1 MKKITAGV
9 LLAALCATLFASC
22 AIYRVPE
29 DLRVAVFDNL
39 TKIRR
44 EEKLP
49 IAAERDLSVSLA
61 RNESEGMQFVLNS
74 ATQDFKVKNVT
85 VSDLAN
91 DDGSAVL
98 PASDISVYR
107 QHYMYVDVHYYT
119 YKGYPDGYYPD
130 ALIEQ
135 KYDLAHYADGL
146 PVAKGDNQGYWLTVK
161 AGKGLPAGRYTGK
174 VTVETDVKTLE
185 IPVTCTVWDFDI
197 PDEVHFKNAYAL
209 YGLNDY
215 EGQRVQYYNFLK
227 EYRLTS
233 CYLPINEENYRVYKS
248 TDDYLSVL
256 PNVDNNLTTSAFFNL
271 GYRRVNKM
279 VWTCSDCGH
288 EEVTDSLSDDFV
300 CPDCGADAEK
310 FQNWICRNCRT
321 YYTGRTL
328 PEDYVCKT
336 CGAENGGKYCD
347 YCGALYSKS
356 EAPSS
361 DVCPKCGHEDLN
373 NTFKQYK
380 QHYFNE
386 DFKET
391 LAELAKT
398 NLNGKMYAL
407 THDEPKYQLGP
418 NWANDVLQF
427 NGDVNRELPWITSVV
442 TFDDKLPTAGSSDGQ
457 KVRYLP
463 GAWCIKPSNFV
474 EGDTEDLHKHGQELW
489 FYTCNWPTYPAINTH
504 IDSYSSAARIL
515 HWIEY
520 DYDIDGYFCYAAT
533 SADRD
538 TNAEHPDPNPW
549 INPYAHLAGSGDGNE
564 AASDPAGDGYLI
576 MIGKEGDGIIDDN
589 VPVPTIR
596 LEVMRD
602 GMEDYEYLRLYEQK
616 LNALIE
622 KYNLDITADDALQM
636 FFAGLYK
643 DTADWSLDTQRL
655 YYTREKLAELITA
668 DDDFICFLD
677 ANANEGVINI
687 FTNGNDTV
695 KINGKIVNGENG
707 RYKVNVTVD
716 ETLYL
721 NEFTVSVGNKE
732 RTLFVFPDKLNAVK
746 TLVTVDGNEA
756 AIAAANKKAVVTA
769 TNGKITAQ
777 LTEKGKY
784 FDIPVSAMNTNVDLS
799 EYTHIRMRISQNGSE
814 MTDELII
821 GFRSSFSTYEL
832 TVEKTESGTYVD
844 IPMTETFINN
854 ALKKKPRTI
863 RITPAI
869 EKEMTITVSDIQLIN
884 KTAQDPKLKEN
895 AGIK

>member
-49 IAAERDLSVSLA
+49 IAAESELSVSLA
-61 RNESEGMQFVLNS
+61 RNEREGMQFVLSS

-91 DDGSAVL
+91 DNGSAVL

-107 QHYMYVDVHYYT
+107 QHYMYIDVHYYT
-119 YKGYPDGYYPD
+119 YNGYPDGYYPD

-174 VTVETDVKTLE
+174 VTVETDIKTLE

-197 PDEVHFKNAYAL
+197 PDEVHFKNGYAL

-215 EGQRVQYYNFLK
+215 EGQRAQYYDFLK
-227 EYRLTS
+227 EYRLTGF
-233 CYLPINEENYRVYKS
+233 YLPVNEEDYRVYKS

-256 PNVDNNLTTSAFFNL
+256 PNVDDDITTSAFFNL
-271 GYRRVNKM
+271 NYRRVNKT
-279 VWTCSDCGH
+279 VWKCSDCGY
-288 EEVTDSLSDDFV
+288 EAVTDSLADDFV

-321 YYTGRTL
+321 FCTGKTL
-328 PEDYVCKT
+328 PEDYVCKA

-347 YCGALYSKS
+347 YCGSLYSKA
-356 EAPSS
+356 EAPEN
-361 DVCPKCGHEDLN
+361 DICPKCNREDLN
-373 NTFKQYK
+373 NAFKKYKKHIFNDDFKQ
-380 QHYFNE
+380 
-386 DFKET
+386 T
-391 LAELAKT
+391 LAALAQT

-427 NGDVNRELPWITSVV
+427 NGDVNSELPWIKSVV
-442 TFDDKLPTAGSSDGQ
+442 TFDEKIPAATSADGQ

-474 EGDTEDLHKHGQELW
+474 AGDTEDLHKHGQELW

-533 SADRD
+533 SADRG

-549 INPYAHLAGSGDGNE
+549 INPYAHLAGSGDGNS
-564 AASDPAGDGYLI
+564 ANSDPAGDGYII
-576 MIGKEGDGIIDDN
+576 MIGKENDGIIDEN

-602 GMEDYEYLRLYEQK
+602 GMEDYEYLWLYEQK
-616 LNALIE
+616 VNALIK
-622 KYNLDITADDALQM
+622 KYNLNITADEVLQM
-636 FFAGLYK
+636 FFDGLFK
-643 DTADWSLDTQRL
+643 STCEWTLDTQRL

-668 DDDFICFLD
+668 DDDFLCFMT
-677 ANANEGVINI
+677 AKANEGVIRI
-687 FTNGNDTV
+687 FTNGSDTV
-695 KINGKIVNGENG
+695 KVNGETVSGSNG
-707 RYKVNVTVD
+707 VYEKKVAVN
-716 ETLYL
+716 ETTGL
-721 NEFTVSVGNKE
+721 NEYTVSVGDKE
-732 RTLFVFPDKLNAVK
+732 SSVFVFADKLNAIKQFVK
-746 TLVTVDGNEA
+746 IEGNEE
-756 AIAAANKKAVVTA
+756 AIVAANKKTPVTVE
-769 TNGKITAQ
+769 NGKITAH
-777 LTEKGKY
+777 LTETEKY
-784 FDIPVSAMNTNVDLS
+784 FEIPASAVDTDVDLS
-799 EYTHIRMRISQNGSE
+799 QYTHIRIRISKEGSDT
-814 MTDELII
+814 TDRMFFAVRTTTTPWTLEIEP
-821 GFRSSFSTYEL
+821 T
-832 TVEKTESGTYVD
+832 TSGMYVD

-854 ALKKKPRTI
+854 ALRKRVRSI
-863 RITPAI
+863 RITPA
-869 EKEMTITVSDIQLIN
+869 KAGKMTVTVSDIQLIN
-884 KTAQDPKLKEN
+884 KTAQDPSLKEN